1 MINKIWIGFCWFC
14 VGSFSLGFVGGILMY
29 FTEPDVS
36 FTESVIAPL
45 MSLFLAYIFYKAG
58 PHKNGIQ
65 KKEEMKSIAE
75 RAKEEKRKEKIKNK
89 EAELIQEMLEMVS
102 NNSDYELVEGK
113 MGAIDYLKN
122 SKDYKD
128 IQNFIAN
135 SKTSEKEVLEKTKL
149 EKAEAIE
156 QKRLQKRVEHEKELH
171 ELCIN
176 EDEWKSFKNSKI
188 CIGMHMLLVKDM
200 KGKQYDEKRNE
211 SADKITL
218 KYKYGRYENQ
228 RGNWSYELE
237 VTFENDRVTAF
248 KDL

>member
-1 MINKIWIGFCWFC
+1 MSKIWISFCWLC
-14 VGSFSLGFVGGILMY
+14 VGFFSLGFVGGIAMY
-29 FTEPDVS
+29 FMEPDVS
-36 FTESVIAPL
+36 FVESVIAPIT
-45 MSLFLAYIFYKAG
+45 SLFLAYIFYKAG
-58 PHKNGIQ
+58 PHKNSIQ
-65 KKEEMKSIAE
+65 KKEEMISIAD
-75 RAKEEKRKEKIKNK
+75 RAKEEKRKDKIKNK

-128 IQNFIAN
+128 IQNFVAN
-135 SKTSEKEVLEKTKL
+135 SKANEKEVLKKAKW

-156 QKRLQKRVEHEKELH
+156 QKRLQKRVEREKKLH
-171 ELCIN
+171 EISTN
-176 EDEWKSFKNSKI
+176 EDEWKSFKKSII
-188 CIGMHMLLVKDM
+188 CIGMHMLLVNDM
-200 KGKQYDEKRNE
+200 KGKQYDEKRNI
-211 SADKITL
+211 SAGKTTL

>member
-1 MINKIWIGFCWFC
+1 MSKIWISFCWLC
-14 VGSFSLGFVGGILMY
+14 VGFFSLGFVGGIAMY
-29 FTEPDVS
+29 FMEPDVS
-36 FTESVIAPL
+36 FVESVIAPFT
-45 MSLFLAYIFYKAG
+45 SLFLAYIFYKAG
-58 PHKNGIQ
+58 PHKNSIQ
-65 KKEEMKSIAE
+65 KKEEMISIAD
-75 RAKEEKRKEKIKNK
+75 RAKEEKRKDKIKNK

-128 IQNFIAN
+128 IQNFVAN
-135 SKTSEKEVLEKTKL
+135 SKANEKEVLKKAKW

-156 QKRLQKRVEHEKELH
+156 QKRLQKRVEREKKLH
-171 ELCIN
+171 EISTN
-176 EDEWKSFKNSKI
+176 EDEWKSFKKSII